1 MTEFLVRHFVKN
13 HEDVEKVSVR
23 TAYGVL
29 ASVVGIFCNVLLFV
43 VKGAVGFFLHSVSV
57 MADAFNNLSDAG
69 SSVVGLV
76 GVRMASKP
84 ADEEHPF
91 GHGRIEYIAALVVSF
106 LVLQVGFT
114 FFKDSIRK
122 IQNPEEL
129 KFQAVSVI
137 ILVLSIG
144 VKLWMGMFN
153 KKLGKKID
161 SKVMMATATDAMGD
175 VVTTTATIASVL
187 FFKITG
193 INIDGIVGIGV
204 SLVVMWAGIGIA
216 KDTLE
221 PLIGEAVAPEEY
233 VRISRFVEKYEGIV
247 GSHDLIVHNYGP
259 GRSMASIHAEVPND
273 VDIEVSHEIIDRIE
287 RDAAKRLGIFLVIHM
302 DPVETKDEHVLEVRH
317 QVEQILDAVDSRVS
331 IHDFRMVDGKEQI
344 NLIFDMVVPFEYSTQ
359 KQNELKMTLRKLLQM
374 ADKRYQC
381 VITIERSYVA
391 SAKG

>member
-69 SSVVGLV
+69 SSIVGLV

-161 SKVMMATATDAMGD
+161 SKVMMATATDAMED

-302 DPVETKDEHVLEVRH
+302 DPVETKDAHVLEVRH

>member
-69 SSVVGLV
+69 SSIVGLV

-187 FFKITG
+187 FFKIKG

-302 DPVETKDEHVLEVRH
+302 DPVETKDAHVLEVRH
-317 QVEQILDAVDSRVS
+317 QVEQILDAVDFRVS

>member
-69 SSVVGLV
+69 SSIVGLV

-187 FFKITG
+187 FFRITG

-317 QVEQILDAVDSRVS
+317 QVEQILDAVDFRVS